1 MSITNILAELNESNS
16 SLHKIA
22 VLNKHKDNAMLKRVL
37 QMAND
42 TVLFTYGVT
51 TAQIDKFT
59 GTINKLQI
67 LEQALDKLESY
78 FCTRKITGHAALQ
91 LAADILVNLPDE
103 HADIVRKIINRDLRI
118 NCGKTQINKVFK
130 NLITKPVY
138 MRCDVYSTKTAKNIK
153 FPAIVQLKADG
164 TYREFSVEN
173 GEVKSRSRSGESYE
187 YPIIFE
193 TMKSYPD
200 GVYCGELTV
209 KGITD
214 RAKGNGLINSDEP
227 PHESIVLE
235 LWDYITHDEYY
246 RAGRRDKKDLCT
258 KMYKTRFNEL
268 QEIVIYGSAS
278 KNVQIIQTSVVNS
291 LKQAL
296 EITSKYMTDGFEGS
310 ILKDLSGLFKDGT
323 SKHQLKLKVSFTVD
337 VRITGFKP
345 GTIGTKREGKV
356 GAIEYKT
363 DDEMVMGSVSGF
375 SDEIMEIMTNSKEDY
390 IDTIIEIEGNDLTR
404 GVNSKTYAISHPRFI
419 EFRKDKCTTDDLQ
432 RILDSL
438 EMSKTLS

>member
-37 QMAND
+37 QMAYD

-164 TYREFSVEN
+164 LACFVHIDEN
-173 GEVKSRSRSGESYE
+173 KVTCYTRSGEEFILDSFQYLKE
-187 YPIIFE
+187 NKELHGYTIQ
-193 TMKSYPD
+193 
-200 GVYCGELTV
+200 GELLLD
-209 KGITD
+209 GIAE
-214 RAKGNGLINSDEP
+214 RSKGNG
-227 PHESIVLE
+227 
-235 LWDYITHDEYY
+235 
-246 RAGRRDKKDLCT
+246 
-258 KMYKTRFNEL
+258 
-268 QEIVIYGSAS
+268 
-278 KNVQIIQTSVVNS
+278 VVNS
-291 LKQAL
+291 LIKFVQGNNKTLSIKEAK
-296 EITSKYMTDGFEGS
+296 EIEDRLIYQTW
-310 ILKDLSGLFKDGT
+310 DLLSSDDMFKAKNKMKDGT
-323 SKHQLKLKVSFTVD
+323 IYQNRFEKLCLL
-337 VRITGFKP
+337 
-345 GTIGTKREGKV
+345 IG
-356 GAIEYKT
+356 
-363 DDEMVMGSVSGF
+363 
-375 SDEIMEIMTNSKEDY
+375 
-390 IDTIIEIEGNDLTR
+390 
-404 GVNSKTYAISHPRFI
+404 
-419 EFRKDKCTTDDLQ
+419 
-432 RILDSL
+432 
-438 EMSKTLS
+438 